1 MTAKP
6 EKVLDPNQKLGILK
20 FINDKN
26 FQLIQLADSKAT
38 SILGINGLM
47 LTVIFAVG
55 GFVPGF
61 FEFVE
66 LMDYIR
72 LGLLGAYLIFA
83 AGSLIFSIL
92 TISPLVEAEGKTKKD
107 IFYYNHILQFANADE
122 FADEVKERLD
132 DPDSLL
138 KSLSDQIYAVSL
150 VDKRK
155 YTNIRRTILFVF
167 ISFII
172 FIALIIVMFI

>member
-1 MTAKP
+1 MTKNPDKP
-6 EKVLDPNQKLGILK
+6 LDPNQKLGVLK

-47 LTVIFAVG
+47 LTVLFAIG
-55 GFVPGF
+55 GFIPDF
-61 FEFVE
+61 FSFTTIV
-66 LMDYIR
+66 DYIR

-92 TISPLVEAEGKTKKD
+92 TISPLVEATGKPIKD
-107 IFYYNHILQFANADE
+107 IFYYNHILQYANADE
-122 FADEVKERLD
+122 FAEEVKERLND
-132 DPDSLL
+132 SDSLIR
-138 KSLSDQIYAVSL
+138 SLSDQNYAVAL

-155 YTNIRRTILFVF
+155 YTNIRRCILFVF

-172 FIALIIVMFI
+172 FIALIVVMFI

>member
-1 MTAKP
+1 MKEHP
-6 EKVLDPNQKLGILK
+6 EETLDSNQKLGILQ

-55 GFVPGF
+55 GFVPDF
-61 FEFVE
+61 FTFVDV
-66 LMDYIR
+66 MDYLR
-72 LGLLGAYLIFA
+72 LILLGVYLTFA

-92 TISPLVEAEGKTKKD
+92 TISPLVEASGKPKKD
-107 IFYYNHILQFANADE
+107 IIYYNHILQFANAEE
-122 FADEVKERLD
+122 FAKEVKERLN

-138 KSLSDQIYAVSL
+138 KSLSDQIYSVSL

-155 YTNIRRTILFVF
+155 YTNIRRCILFVF
-167 ISFII
+167 ISFVI